1 MTTVDFDTLN
11 RLEGGEL
18 GLEVG
23 VSGVMSSHEGSKDGG
38 MGLSRDATVT
48 IVMSLLGKRLQVLSS
63 RVER

>member
-11 RLEGGEL
+11 FLEGGEH

-23 VSGVMSSHEGSKDGG
+23 VSGVMSSHEGSKCGG

-48 IVMSLLGKRLQVLSS
+48 IVMSLSGRRFQVLLS
-63 RVER
+63 RIGR